1 MAFQYSDYKKVLFTS
16 EEQHYA
22 IGTRIKKPFISEEM
36 VLLATEDVWVA
47 FKDDE
52 RDTPTLI
59 HKDVY
64 FEWYR
69 RTGDIWITSAGTDGE
84 VEIWSEG
91 HTRR

>member
-1 MAFQYSDYKKVLFTS
+1 MTFPYSDYKKIDFTA
-16 EEQHYA
+16 EEQHSA
-22 IGTRIKKPFISEEM
+22 IGTRVRKPFISEEM

-52 RDTPTLI
+52 RGTPTFI
-59 HKDVY
+59 HKDVW

-69 RTGDIWITSAGTDGE
+69 RTGDIWITSAGTNGGL
-84 VEIWSEG
+84 EIWSEG

>member
-1 MAFQYSDYKKVLFTS
+1 MAFPYSDYKEVNFIS
-16 EEQHYA
+16 REQHYQ
-22 IGTRIKKPFISEEM
+22 IGTRIGKPFVSEEM

-47 FKDDE
+47 FRDDE
-52 RDTPTLI
+52 RTTPTFI

-69 RTGDIWITSAGTDGE
+69 RTGDIWITSAGIDGK

-91 HTRR
+91 HTRL